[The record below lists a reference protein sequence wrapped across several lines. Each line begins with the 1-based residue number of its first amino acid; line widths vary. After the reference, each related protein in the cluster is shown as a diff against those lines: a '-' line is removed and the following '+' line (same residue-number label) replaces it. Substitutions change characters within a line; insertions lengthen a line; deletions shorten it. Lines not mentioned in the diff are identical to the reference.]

1 MIVAVM
7 AMMAG
12 GAAAQAQLYVPVVI
26 VPTPQPMILLWG
38 ENWGEASFKSEGALS
53 YKWGAYHIHVDP
65 KGDQWVV
72 GEKEVKRAKLSFVKP
87 FDPFGR
93 RVPKAICE

>member
-1 MIVAVM
+1 MRVAMIVAVM

-53 YKWGAYHIHVDP
+53 
-65 KGDQWVV
+65 
-72 GEKEVKRAKLSFVKP
+72 
-87 FDPFGR
+87 
-93 RVPKAICE
+93 